1 MEKNKNINCFILSN
15 IINRFGDS
23 VDLIAFMWLTYEITN
38 SILFTGIVAA
48 FNGIPS
54 IVLGVF
60 SGFIADHWS
69 KKKLIMIGDLARGI
83 IVLVIIVLFK
93 IKLLNMPILCV
104 STILISTFEIIAAPA
119 RRSMIPFLVEKD
131 ELKKINSKLSTGKII
146 AQISGLALSGVII
159 NSFGAIS
166 AVMIDAITFFISFA
180 LIYMIKFQDNSKEIN
195 KQYSSI
201 LSEIKDSVRVITKQ
215 NIIFKTTLMA
225 TFVNIFI
232 GCFNVLS
239 LSYCENILK
248 NDSKGQSIINIA
260 SILGILTVSIL
271 FSNIKEKI
279 KIEKIIDIGFI
290 GLGVSFLLFGICQN
304 NILAYLIA
312 YGYGLATGCIT
323 ITSVTILHKNIPFN
337 HMGKVMAVVSL
348 TNESSIP
355 LGNLMAGILLRKIKI
370 NTIFLGYGFIIVVV
384 CMLMIKIFDGYKN
397 NDKLLDRD
405 DS

>member
-1 MEKNKNINCFILSN
+1 
-15 IINRFGDS
+15 
-23 VDLIAFMWLTYEITN
+23 
-38 SILFTGIVAA
+38 
-48 FNGIPS
+48 
-54 IVLGVF
+54 
-60 SGFIADHWS
+60 
-69 KKKLIMIGDLARGI
+69 
-83 IVLVIIVLFK
+83 
-93 IKLLNMPILCV
+93 
-104 STILISTFEIIAAPA
+104 
-119 RRSMIPFLVEKD
+119 
-131 ELKKINSKLSTGKII
+131 
-146 AQISGLALSGVII
+146 
-159 NSFGAIS
+159 
-166 AVMIDAITFFISFA
+166 
-180 LIYMIKFQDNSKEIN
+180 
-195 KQYSSI
+195 
-201 LSEIKDSVRVITKQ
+201 
-215 NIIFKTTLMA
+215 MA

-248 NDSKGQSIINIA
+248 NDSKGQSIINIT

>member
-201 LSEIKDSVRVITKQ
+201 LSEIKDSIRVITK
-215 NIIFKTTLMA
+215 
-225 TFVNIFI
+225 
-232 GCFNVLS
+232 
-239 LSYCENILK
+239 
-248 NDSKGQSIINIA
+248 
-260 SILGILTVSIL
+260 
-271 FSNIKEKI
+271 
-279 KIEKIIDIGFI
+279 
-290 GLGVSFLLFGICQN
+290 
-304 NILAYLIA
+304 
-312 YGYGLATGCIT
+312 
-323 ITSVTILHKNIPFN
+323 
-337 HMGKVMAVVSL
+337 
-348 TNESSIP
+348 
-355 LGNLMAGILLRKIKI
+355 
-370 NTIFLGYGFIIVVV
+370 
-384 CMLMIKIFDGYKN
+384 
-397 NDKLLDRD
+397 
-405 DS
+405 